1 MDTVFNIIK
10 KYKGRRG
17 LIAKKL
23 GVSLSQLT
31 EICEEVP
38 EIKDEIELQTS
49 LKEQLVQDIFD
60 IQLET
65 SLVLK
70 EPWALAYMSAKNAG
84 FSVEDAIPV
93 PVSVEIPVEDGRIT
107 K

>member
-1 MDTVFNIIK
+1 MDSVLEIIR

-23 GVSLSQLT
+23 GVSLAQLT

-38 EIKDEIELQTS
+38 EMKEEIEVQTS
-49 LKEQLVQDIFD
+49 LKEQLVQDLFD

-84 FSVEDAIPV
+84 LSTEDAIPV
-93 PVSVEIPVEDGRIT
+93 PVSIEIPVEDGRV

>member
-1 MDTVFNIIK
+1 MESVLEIIK

-17 LIAKKL
+17 LVAKKL

-31 EICEEVP
+31 QNCEEVP
-38 EIKDEIELQTS
+38 EVKEEIEVQSS
-49 LKEQLVQDIFD
+49 LKEQLIQDLFD

-65 SLVLK
+65 SIVLK
-70 EPWALAYMSAKNAG
+70 EPWALAYMSAKNVG
-84 FSVEDAIPV
+84 FSTEDAIPI
-93 PVSVEIPVEDGRIT
+93 PVSVDIPVEDGRI